1 MGVVA
6 VGRLNAAGVNAI
18 EVAEPERSN
27 ARLGFWLLTVGAV
40 AALGYATRF
49 TTQSK
54 GSDRNVLYH
63 WTTAVGGLF
72 QFAIFLAIVLAIGGL
87 SRSRLGLRRP
97 DSWGRALG
105 LAVVVFFV
113 SWIGLGL
120 LDKVFHGGREQ
131 ALTPDRW
138 QPKHAAAFGANFVV
152 IAMVAPIVEELLFRG
167 IGFNLL
173 RRFGDT
179 AAILGTGLAFGLYH
193 GLVNALPI
201 LTLFGIALAW
211 LRARTR
217 SVYPGMLVHAA
228 FNAVALIVS
237 VTING

>member
-1 MGVVA
+1 MSA
-6 VGRLNAAGVNAI
+6 
-18 EVAEPERSN
+18 VAEPERSN

-40 AALGYATRF
+40 ATLGYAARF

-54 GSDRNVLYH
+54 GSDDRSVLYH
-63 WTTAVGGLF
+63 WSTAAGGLF
-72 QFAIFLAIVLAIGGL
+72 QFGIFLAIVLAISGGS
-87 SRSRLGLRRP
+87 SRRLALRPPR
-97 DSWGRALG
+97 SWKRALG
-105 LAVVVFFV
+105 LASAVFFV

-120 LDKVFHGGREQ
+120 LDKLFHGGQEQ

-138 QPKHAAAFGANFVV
+138 QPKHAAAFAANFLV
-152 IAMVAPIVEELLFRG
+152 IALVAPIVEELLFRG
-167 IGFNLL
+167 IGFHLL
-173 RRFGDT
+173 QRFGDT
-179 AAILGTGLAFGLYH
+179 AAIVTTGLAFGLYH

-201 LTLFGIALAW
+201 LTLFGISLAW
-211 LRARTR
+211 LRSRTR

>member
-1 MGVVA
+1 MNA
-6 VGRLNAAGVNAI
+6 VGER
-18 EVAEPERSN
+18 ERSD

-49 TTQSK
+49 TTQS
-54 GSDRNVLYH
+54 SSQDRNVLYH
-63 WTTAVGGLF
+63 WSTAAGGLF
-72 QFAIFLAIVLAIGGL
+72 QFAIFLAIVLAISGG
-87 SRSRLGLRRP
+87 SRERLALRRP
-97 DSWGRALG
+97 ATWGRALG
-105 LAVVVFFV
+105 LAGAVFLV
-113 SWIGLGL
+113 CWIGLGL
-120 LDKVFHGGREQ
+120 LDKVFHGGQEQ

-138 QPKHAAAFGANFVV
+138 QPKHAAAFAANFFV
-152 IAMVAPIVEELLFRG
+152 IAVVAPVVEELLFRG
-167 IGFNLL
+167 IGFHLL

-179 AAILGTGLAFGLYH
+179 AAILTTGLAFGLYH

-228 FNAVALIVS
+228 FNSVALIVS

>member
-1 MGVVA
+1 
-6 VGRLNAAGVNAI
+6 VGRLNAFAG
-18 EVAEPERSN
+18 PERSN

-40 AALGYATRF
+40 AALGYAARF

-54 GSDRNVLYH
+54 GSDDRSVLYH
-63 WTTAVGGLF
+63 WSTAAGGVF
-72 QFAIFLAIVLAIGGL
+72 QFAIFLAIVLAISGG
-87 SRSRLGLRRP
+87 SRRRLGLRRP
-97 DSWGRALG
+97 VSWGRALG
-105 LAVVVFFV
+105 LAIAVFFV

-120 LDKVFHGGREQ
+120 LDKLVHGGQEQ

-138 QPKHAAAFGANFVV
+138 QPKHAAAFAANFFV
-152 IAMVAPIVEELLFRG
+152 IAIVAPVVEELLFRG
-167 IGFNLL
+167 IGFHLL
-173 RRFGDT
+173 QRFGDT
-179 AAILGTGLAFGLYH
+179 VAIVGTGLGFGLYH

-228 FNAVALIVS
+228 FNSVALIVS

>member
-1 MGVVA
+1 M
-6 VGRLNAAGVNAI
+6 GRLNAAGMDAI
-18 EVAEPERSN
+18 EVGEPERSN
-27 ARLGFWLLTVGAV
+27 TRLGFWLLTVGAV
-40 AALGYATRF
+40 AALGYATRL

-54 GSDRNVLYH
+54 SSDRNVLYH
-63 WTTAVGGLF
+63 WSTALGGLF

-87 SRSRLGLRRP
+87 SRGRLGLKRP
-97 DSWGRALG
+97 PSWRTALL
-105 LAVVVFFV
+105 LALATFLV

-138 QPKHAAAFGANFVV
+138 QPKHAAAFGANFLV
-152 IAMVAPIVEELLFRG
+152 IAVVAPVVEELLFRG

-179 AAILGTGLAFGLYH
+179 AAILATGLAFGLYH

-211 LRARTR
+211 LRLRTR

>member
-1 MGVVA
+1 LSTVA
-6 VGRLNAAGVNAI
+6 APQ
-18 EVAEPERSN
+18 PERSN
-27 ARLGFWLLTVGAV
+27 ARLGFWLLTVGAI
-40 AALGYATRF
+40 AALGYAARF
-49 TTQSK
+49 TTHSK
-54 GSDRNVLYH
+54 TSDRSVLYH
-63 WTTAVGGLF
+63 WSTALGGLF
-72 QFAIFLAIVLAIGGL
+72 QFGIFLAIVLAISGGSARRL
-87 SRSRLGLRRP
+87 ALRAPRS
-97 DSWGRALG
+97 WKRALG
-105 LAVVVFFV
+105 LATAVFFV

-120 LDKVFHGGREQ
+120 LDKLFHGGQEQ

-138 QPKHAAAFGANFVV
+138 QPKHAAAFAANFFV
-152 IAMVAPIVEELLFRG
+152 IALVAPIVEELLFRG
-167 IGFNLL
+167 IGFHLL

-179 AAILGTGLAFGLYH
+179 AAIMATGLAFGLYH

-211 LRARTR
+211 LRSRTR